1 MTAEW
6 LTSFL
11 TSVVRYATP
20 LMIAT
25 LSLILSEKT
34 GMLNIGVEGLMS
46 CGAFFSYA
54 CAIFFGD
61 SPWIGVLFAIIV
73 TALMNLLYAVTTITF
88 RAEQAIIG
96 MALNILCVG
105 LGSFLYRRLFMTGG
119 LTTKCTTFST
129 MKIPLLSRIPILGE
143 ALFSQSWYVYFAV
156 ALAVALWVLLKK
168 TSVGNSII
176 AIGEYPKAAESLGI
190 PVQLFRYVI
199 CLICGGLWGIAGS
212 ALSMNITGSY
222 TDNIVSGRGYIAL
235 GLVIL
240 GKWHPRGVI
249 LGALMFGFA
258 YILQINLQ
266 IVGIS
271 IDYNLVKTLP
281 YVLTVA
287 IVILSGRKRSA
298 APGALGVP
306 YEKSK

>member
-6 LTSFL
+6 LTSFFS
-11 TSVVRYATP
+11 SVIRYATP

-25 LSLILSEKT
+25 LALILSEKA

-46 CGAFFSYA
+46 CGAFFAYA
-54 CAIFFGD
+54 CAIFFGN
-61 SPWIGVLFAIIV
+61 SPWIGVLFAIIA

-129 MKIPLLSRIPILGE
+129 IKIPLLSDIPILGQV
-143 ALFSQSWYVYFAV
+143 LFDQSWYVYFAIL
-156 ALAVALWVLLKK
+156 LAAAIWILLRK
-168 TSVGNSII
+168 TSVGNCVI

-190 PVQLFRYVI
+190 PVRVYRYVI
-199 CLICGGLWGIAGS
+199 CLVCGALWGVAGS
-212 ALSMNITGSY
+212 ALSLNITGSY

-240 GKWHPRGVI
+240 GKWSPWGVI
-249 LGALMFGFA
+249 LGAVMFGFA

-266 IVGIS
+266 IIGINV
-271 IDYNLVKTLP
+271 DYNLVKTLP

-298 APGALGVP
+298 APGSLGVP